1 MKSITPLLLLSS
13 LAVTSVSAKWERL
26 SSLEKRPI
34 EVTSAAF
41 AGTKIDSSQGIG
53 RANAFV
59 SDDPVDAAV
68 LSAGNSSAVISL
80 AKPSVV
86 ERIDFTNDGV
96 EGKVTISASTDKSA
110 WVNLGSEV
118 FSPADRFVEVGFAGI
133 QAKYLRVDFQLTRNG
148 TIRNFQTYGGT
159 NDMDYTVTQSE
170 DGSGQDVNFASG
182 LGGARVVY
190 AAPKVENSSDEA
202 ASFNKFDFPE
212 SDEKYR
218 TIIYDLGQVRRLD
231 EFGSVHSPRPVRF
244 EVFTFDTL
252 PQKEDWR
259 GRLTFDPAAF
269 DSASPVASAEDS
281 RGLGYINA
289 KPKEAVR
296 AQYVALRWEPDFNP
310 PSFSVGGT
318 SVSGGGCNVG
328 FTPGA
333 GGPGAGSGGQGPG
346 AGTGGGE
353 GAGGEGGGEGT
364 GGGESS
370 GTGDTGGGDGGS
382 PSGGGGPGFAP
393 GAGTTNG
400 VGPNSAPNGSPGP
413 T

>member
-13 LAVTSVSAKWERL
+13 LAVSTASAKWERL

-34 EVTSAAF
+34 EVSSAAF

-53 RANAFV
+53 RSDALI

-68 LSAGNSSAVISL
+68 LSAGNSSAIISL
-80 AKPSVV
+80 AKQSVV
-86 ERIDFTNDGV
+86 DRVDFANDGI
-96 EGKVTISASTDKSA
+96 EGKVIVSASTDKSA

-118 FSPADRFVEVGFAGI
+118 FSPADRFVEVTFAGI
-133 QAKYLRVDFQLTRNG
+133 QAKFLRIDFQLSRNG
-148 TIRNFQTYGGT
+148 TIRNFQTYGGES
-159 NDMDYTVTQSE
+159 DMDYTVTQSE
-170 DGSGQDVNFASG
+170 DGSGKDVNFASG

-190 AAPKVENSSDEA
+190 ASPKPQNGGDEA
-202 ASFNKFDFPE
+202 ASYNKFNFPA

-244 EVFTFDTL
+244 EVFTFDEL

-269 DSASPVASAEDS
+269 DSAAPVASAEDS

-289 KPKEAVR
+289 KPKESVR

-318 SVSGGGCNVG
+318 SVTGGGCGIG

-333 GGPGAGSGGQGPG
+333 GGPGAGAGGGGPG
-346 AGTGGGE
+346 AGA
-353 GAGGEGGGEGT
+353 GAGGT
-364 GGGESS
+364 GDG
-370 GTGDTGGGDGGS
+370 GTGDGGTGDGGGAGGA
-382 PSGGGGPGFAP
+382 PAGGGGPGFAP
-393 GAGTTNG
+393 GASTTSSG
-400 VGPNSAPNGSPGP
+400 GGPNTAPGGSPP
-413 T
+413 ST